1 MSNRLLNAGICTF
14 LGLTSSLIVGSDFVE
29 EKYLS
34 GAAKAGFIGTVATI
48 IKSDKEQQA
57 KLDKKYSTAIKG
69 QEYLYEQFN
78 DFKQVAQKNIE
89 KLEISY
95 QQQIDNLAQQL
106 SALQAEN
113 AENKLDIRALSLLC
127 NRKFKALRTE
137 LDQFKVD
144 SDRDRQQI
152 QLKMQSMGDKL
163 NHRVAKI
170 DAAIQQKGAEIC
182 DCSAKKKPT
191 KSTIDKPQLV
201 QKVTNLPSLRPPKT
215 FILIDQANFYH
226 ACQKL
231 GIEPDYRALMLQ
243 LMPEE
248 GKFEM
253 RIYLGVYD
261 RPSKQQKTLIQELEN
276 LNYQVFTLPIDR
288 RNDGTQKVVGDD
300 VKLTSDLVE
309 MVSTKEITSQD
320 KIVLVTGD
328 GDYFP
333 ALEKV
338 KQRDIDTTLVA
349 RYPSRRLNGFVSC
362 YLYLD
367 LIKYDISKHQ
377 KLYVA

>member
-1 MSNRLLNAGICTF
+1 M
-14 LGLTSSLIVGSDFVE
+14 VGSDFVE
-29 EKYLS
+29 QKYLS
-34 GAAKAGFIGTVATI
+34 GAAKAGVIGTIATI
-48 IKSDKEQQA
+48 IKSDKEQQL
-57 KLDKKYSTAIKG
+57 KLNKKCSTAIKG

-78 DFKQVAQKNIE
+78 DFKQAAQKNIE
-89 KLEISY
+89 KLEISA
-95 QQQIDNLAQQL
+95 QQQINNLAQQL
-106 SALQAEN
+106 SDLQAEN
-113 AENKLDIRALSLLC
+113 AENQLDIQALSLLC
-127 NRKFKALRTE
+127 SREFKALKTE

-144 SDRDRQQI
+144 SDRDSQQMQQKI
-152 QLKMQSMGDKL
+152 QSIHDRL

-170 DAAIQQKGAEIC
+170 DAAIQEKEAQIC
-182 DCSAKKKPT
+182 DCSSKKKQT
-191 KSTIDKPQLV
+191 KSTIDKPQIV
-201 QKVTNLPSLRPPKT
+201 KKVATLPSPRPSKT
-215 FILIDQANFYH
+215 FIFIDEANFYH

-243 LMPEE
+243 LMPEKGE
-248 GKFEM
+248 FEM

-261 RPSKQQKTLIQELEN
+261 RPSKQQKTLIQELES

-288 RNDGTQKVVGDD
+288 RIDGTQKVVGDD

-309 MVSTKEITSQD
+309 MVSTEEITSQD
-320 KIVLVTGD
+320 EIVLVTGD

-338 KQRDIDTTLVA
+338 KQRNIDTTLVA
-349 RYPSRRLNGFVSC
+349 RHPSRRLNGFVLR

-367 LIKYDISKHQ
+367 SIKYDISKYQ